1 MGKQKIIL
9 DSDPGHD
16 DAIAIMLAGRSPAVD
31 LLGISVIAGNQTI
44 EKTTINAL
52 NVCQYLDLPTK
63 VYQGCSQPIVRRVF
77 QNAAD
82 IHGKTGLDGPA
93 FGSLTRKKE
102 SEHSVNFIIDMLMAS
117 DGDIILVPTGPMTNI
132 AMAMR
137 MEPRI
142 ISKIKRIVF
151 MGGSYQ
157 NGNVTPAAEFNIISD
172 AEAAYIVC
180 TSGVP
185 LTMVGLDVTRKVLC
199 LPSVVERMSKLNTKA
214 ARLFTDLMTFFN
226 KTQKEVFGWE
236 GGPLHDPVTVASI
249 IDPMLLITK
258 HVHIEIDISGGPSQG
273 RTNCDLFNYKKQEPN
288 CDVAV
293 DINVTKFWDIIEQ
306 GILNYK

>member
-1 MGKQKIIL
+1 MNKQKIIL

-16 DAIAIMLAGRSPAVD
+16 DAIAIMLAGKSPSID
-31 LLGISVIAGNQTI
+31 LLGISVISGNQTI

-52 NVCQYLDLPTK
+52 NVCQYLDLPVK
-63 VYQGCSQPIVRRVF
+63 VYQGCGQPIVRRLF

-93 FGSLTRKKE
+93 FTTLTRKKE
-102 SEHSVNFIIDMLMAS
+102 EKNSVNFIIDTLMSS
-117 DGDIILVPTGPMTNI
+117 DGDIMLVPTGPMTNI

-142 ISKIKRIVF
+142 IPKIKRIVF

-199 LPSVVERMSKLNTKA
+199 LPSVVERMSKHTTSA
-214 ARLFTDLMTFFN
+214 AGLFTDLMKFLIKPRRKCSAGRAARFTILSP
-226 KTQKEVFGWE
+226 WRR
-236 GGPLHDPVTVASI
+236 
-249 IDPMLLITK
+249 LLIQLCSRRSTC
-258 HVHIEIDISGGPSQG
+258 
-273 RTNCDLFNYKKQEPN
+273 TW
-288 CDVAV
+288 
-293 DINVTKFWDIIEQ
+293 TWT
-306 GILNYK
+306 